1 MRTRTELL
9 WRWSVLAVINCVG
22 CAYQNPAQSTAPTP
36 IDLSV
41 PSQLTVAASPGSGT
55 DGGTAV
61 VTARVQNAN
70 GAPLGNVLVTFST
83 TRGTVSPA
91 QVATS
96 ASGAAT
102 AKLTASDTADV
113 TASAGAVSAHTLV
126 IATGPAGPTPTPTT
140 ALAFLNVSG
149 SATTGVSLP
158 FGVSSSATG
167 VTWLWSF
174 GDGANEQGTAFSTTH
189 TYNRAG
195 IYTASVSSAST
206 TSASATI
213 TVNDPPAPTPAP
225 AITLTAVLTCTPG
238 THGSA
243 ATPTA
248 CNVTLAYGGAPL
260 GGGTVTR
267 VEWDWGDGTTVDN
280 VTAVPVNRHV
290 YVNPGSYTVFA
301 TVTATPVDTP
311 KTTTTSK
318 AVVVP

>member
-9 WRWSVLAVINCVG
+9 KRWSVLALIGCVG

-36 IDLSV
+36 VDSSA
-41 PSQLTVAASPGSGT
+41 PSQLTVAASPGSGS

-61 VTARVQNAN
+61 VTARVQNVN
-70 GAPLGNVLVTFST
+70 GVPLANVLVTFAT

-91 QVATS
+91 QVATT
-96 ASGAAT
+96 ASGTAT
-102 AKLTASDTADV
+102 SKLTASDTADV
-113 TASAGAVSAHTLV
+113 TATAGTVSAHTLV
-126 IATGPAGPTPTPTT
+126 IATGPAAPTPAPTP

-167 VTWLWSF
+167 VTWIWSF

-195 IYTASVSSAST
+195 VYTASVSSAST

-213 TVNDPPAPTPAP
+213 TVTDPPAPSPAP
-225 AITLTAVLTCTPG
+225 SATLTGVLTCTPG
-238 THGSA
+238 THGSP

-248 CNVTLAYGGAPL
+248 CNVTLTYGGTTL

-267 VEWDWGDGTTVDN
+267 VEWDWGDGTTADN
-280 VTAVPVNRHV
+280 LTTVPVNRHV

-301 TVTATPVDTP
+301 TATATPVDTP